1 MTRTAASLAI
11 LTLGLAACAAQGPG
25 PTEARV
31 ATQQVPYH
39 SGQGVVIAAKPEP
52 GPVGAATGGSAAPTA
67 AAGAPYRLA
76 VKMSDGSVQYVD
88 IDSPDIAVGSRVEL
102 GADRTIRKL

>member
-1 MTRTAASLAI
+1 
-11 LTLGLAACAAQGPG
+11 
-25 PTEARV
+25 
-31 ATQQVPYH
+31 
-39 SGQGVVIAAKPEP
+39 VVIAATPAP
-52 GPVGAATGGSAAPTA
+52 APVSAATGGSASPTT

-88 IDSPDIAVGSRVEL
+88 VDSPDIAVGSRVEL